1 MISGLVKTTWA
12 SLGEVNRMSISRSP
26 VATFWLLKLDIG
38 HRKISTD
45 RKLTILH
52 FVQIYYFPL
61 RFNACLLT
69 NLRTIING
77 GNLVI
82 L

>member
-38 HRKISTD
+38 HGKISTD
-45 RKLTILH
+45 RKFCANLLLSLIKGSMH
-52 FVQIYYFPL
+52 
-61 RFNACLLT
+61 ASLT

-82 L
+82 IT